1 MENNLEKLMSDIKFF
16 KDMPDDGA
24 YIDWLKNNKNGFV
37 LNIDKGGTQSIYPML
52 HKASGGCN
60 SFPTERKDKNWT
72 TNDADYFKVC
82 SNSREKLSE
91 WSWSEYDR
99 ENRCKTCFKKELDEE
114 KTAWLTEEQN
124 FYTNSIPHLG
134 KNIAELQNRLAS
146 ETSPEKQT
154 ELEIL
159 IKVRR
164 GQDQFRQDLLKLHPN
179 CPLTG
184 LDIQPLLIASHIKP
198 WSVCNN
204 NERLDPFNG
213 LMLAPNI
220 DALFDKGL
228 ITFDTDGTIK
238 IHPTIDSE
246 NQKRLGI
253 SRDMKL
259 KIEPESE
266 KYFEYHRNHVFQKE
280 E

>member
-1 MENNLEKLMSDIKFF
+1 MSDIVIFE
-16 KDMPDDGA
+16 DMPNDA
-24 YIDWLKNNKNGFV
+24 AFIEWLKNNKNGFV

-72 TNDADYFKVC
+72 TNDSDYFKVC
-82 SNSREKLSE
+82 SNSRKKLSE

-124 FYTNSIPHLG
+124 FYT
-134 KNIAELQNRLAS
+134 EL
-146 ETSPEKQT
+146 K
-154 ELEIL
+154 IL

-164 GQDQFRQDLLKLHPN
+164 GQNQFRQDLLKLYPS

-184 LDIQPLLIASHIKP
+184 LDIEPLLIASHIKP

-204 NERLDPFNG
+204 KERLCRFNG

-220 DALFDKGL
+220 DRLFDNGL

-238 IHPTIDSE
+238 ISPTIDSE

-253 SRDMKL
+253 APDMKL
-259 KIEPESE
+259 KIRPESE